1 MDDIYK
7 DIEEYNPNK
16 KRKILIDFDDIIADV
31 LCNKNLNPILP
42 ELCIRFSK
50 LNISVSFV
58 TQSYFAVPK
67 NIRLNSAH
75 YFIIKIPSKQE
86 LHQSAFNHS
95 PNIDFKYF
103 MNLCKECNA
112 KPYCY
117 LVIDDTLA

>member
-31 LCNKNLNPILP
+31 LCNKNLNPIVP
-42 ELCIRFSK
+42 ELCIRCSK

-95 PNIDFKYF
+95 PNIDFKILYESLQR
-103 MNLCKECNA
+103 M
-112 KPYCY
+112 
-117 LVIDDTLA
+117 